1 MLVMQYFPK
10 FGVYISEKDFLHTG
24 KEETFFER

>member
-10 FGVYISEKDFLHTG
+10 FGVYISEKDFFTYRKG
-24 KEETFFER
+24 GNFF

>member
-10 FGVYISEKDFLHTG
+10 FGVYIGEKDFFTYRKG
-24 KEETFFER
+24 GSFF